1 MKKWKEVNLHSGQEI
16 EEDAPA
22 TSVSNSPTGMFAPTA
37 KKMKKKDKDKVL
49 FDGRTKE
56 YRQHRE
62 RLEAQREQRSKF
74 LEKQKSKFVEKIL
87 YK

>member
-1 MKKWKEVNLHSGQEI
+1 MKKWKEVNLYSGQEI
-16 EEDAPA
+16 EEDAPT
-22 TSVSNSPTGMFAPTA
+22 TSVANAPPGMFAPTA
-37 KKMKKKDKDKVL
+37 KKMKKKDKDKLL

-62 RLEAQREQRSKF
+62 RLEAQREQRSK
-74 LEKQKSKFVEKIL
+74 LSEKQKSKFVEKIL